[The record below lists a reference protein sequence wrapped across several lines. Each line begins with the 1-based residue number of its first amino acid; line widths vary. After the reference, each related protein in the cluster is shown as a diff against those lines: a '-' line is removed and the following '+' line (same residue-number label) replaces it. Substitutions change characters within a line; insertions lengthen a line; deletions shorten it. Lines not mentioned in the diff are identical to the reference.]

1 MNMPRCKRTEIC
13 PFFSE
18 KIGFSPALN
27 DAMKE
32 QYCLG
37 EHARCARKQAAEALG
52 GIEFVPPDMM
62 PSDFDRLAELTS

>member
-1 MNMPRCKRTEIC
+1 
-13 PFFSE
+13 
-18 KIGFSPALN
+18 
-27 DAMKE
+27 MKE